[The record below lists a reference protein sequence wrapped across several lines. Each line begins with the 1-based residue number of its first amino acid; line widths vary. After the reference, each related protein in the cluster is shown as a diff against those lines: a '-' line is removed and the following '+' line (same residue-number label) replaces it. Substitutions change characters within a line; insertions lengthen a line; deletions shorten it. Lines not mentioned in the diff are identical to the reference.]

1 MSYGFNGPRGTLQP
15 PGYEIGSA
23 QVAGATRN
31 SAFID
36 SVREVREHDAR
47 RWAVEIASRLV
58 GHDQVL
64 TKAREI
70 LAFVNERTPAPP
82 PIGGHDDAA

>member
-1 MSYGFNGPRGTLQP
+1 MSYGFDGPA
-15 PGYEIGSA
+15 GYGIGSA
-23 QVAGATRN
+23 QAAGATRN
-31 SAFID
+31 SAFTD
-36 SVREVREHDAR
+36 REVREHDAR

-58 GHDQVL
+58 GHDHIL

-82 PIGGHDDAA
+82 PIGWHADDA

>member
-1 MSYGFNGPRGTLQP
+1 MSYGFDGPRGTLQP
-15 PGYEIGSA
+15 PGYGIGSA

-31 SAFID
+31 SAFTD
-36 SVREVREHDAR
+36 REVREHDAR

-58 GHDQVL
+58 GHDHIL